1 MSPHQV
7 LREKSGSPL
16 SRRVSV
22 TWMRFSIPAARK
34 DSAAWIKSSTATPRC
49 SKSRAARGIISTFR
63 TGYSMEETV

>member
-22 TWMRFSIPAARK
+22 TRMRFSIPAARN
-34 DSAAWIKSSTATPRC
+34 DNPAWIKSSTATPSH
-49 SKSRAARGIISTFR
+49 SKSSAARGIISTFK